1 VKARGPTSWIV
12 HPMSRAEAAA
22 KGRVANRSHRVLV
35 AVLVFLGALCLLVST
50 VSVWIRDVALDED
63 VWADTSSQLL
73 ESENVRNALSVYIVD
88 QAYSASS
95 AEVRLEEALPPAL
108 KPLAPQ
114 IASQLRGIAYETA
127 STALARPRVQEL
139 WRSTNRAANAQLVD
153 LLEGN
158 TERLR
163 VTGNAV
169 VLDLDQIVANVAGQ
183 IGLGS
188 SATQTI
194 QERVEPVVIMRSD
207 QLSTAQTIVKAL
219 KALSFWPLILA
230 LALWAGAVYLAG
242 QRRREALRT
251 IAISVALLGLLLLV
265 VIRVAGQAVVNNLVQ
280 AESVRPAAEDVW
292 AVLTGLLAAS
302 AAADIAVGL
311 IALVGTW
318 LSGPSVRA
326 AGVRRWLAPTFRD
339 RPVFVH
345 LMLAAALLLV
355 FLWSPTGTPRRLITL
370 VVVVILAFVG
380 LEIFRR
386 QSIREFPTAL
396 HEGGSSWSS
405 WFGKGR
411 MTDGSPAEAEPS
423 ARLERLERLAAL
435 HERGALT
442 DKEYEAEKALAL

>member
-1 VKARGPTSWIV
+1 
-12 HPMSRAEAAA
+12 
-22 KGRVANRSHRVLV
+22 VLV

-302 AAADIAVGL
+302 AAAGIAVGL

-326 AGVRRWLAPTFRD
+326 AGVR
-339 RPVFVH
+339 
-345 LMLAAALLLV
+345 
-355 FLWSPTGTPRRLITL
+355 
-370 VVVVILAFVG
+370 
-380 LEIFRR
+380 
-386 QSIREFPTAL
+386 
-396 HEGGSSWSS
+396 
-405 WFGKGR
+405 
-411 MTDGSPAEAEPS
+411 PS
-423 ARLERLERLAAL
+423 A
-435 HERGALT
+435 T
-442 DKEYEAEKALAL
+442 DRCSCI

>member
-1 VKARGPTSWIV
+1 
-12 HPMSRAEAAA
+12 MSRAEAAA
-22 KGRVANRSHRVLV
+22 KGRERNRSHRVLV

-73 ESENVRNALSVYIVD
+73 QSENVRNVLSVYIVD
-88 QAYSASS
+88 QAYSASE
-95 AEVRLEEALPPAL
+95 AQARLEGALPPAL

-114 IASQLRGIAYETA
+114 IASQLRGIAYQTA
-127 STALARPRVQEL
+127 SRALSRPRVQEL
-139 WRSTNRAANAQLVD
+139 WRSANRATNAELVD

-158 TERLR
+158 TERLK
-163 VTGNAV
+163 VTGDAV
-169 VLDLDQIVANVAGQ
+169 VLDLDQIVADVAGQ
-183 IGLGS
+183 IGVGS

-230 LALWAGAVYLAG
+230 LVLWAGAVYLAG

-302 AAADIAVGL
+302 AAAGIAVGL

-318 LSGPSVRA
+318 LSGPSIRA

-339 RPVFVH
+339 RPVLVY
-345 LMLAAALLLV
+345 LTLAAALLLV
-355 FLWSPTGTPRRLITL
+355 LLWSPTGTPRRLITL

-386 QSIREFPTAL
+386 QSIREFPTAV
-396 HEGGSSWSS
+396 HEGGTSWSS
-405 WFGKGR
+405 WFRKGR
-411 MTDGSPAEAEPS
+411 MTDGSPAEAEPA

>member
-1 VKARGPTSWIV
+1 
-12 HPMSRAEAAA
+12 MSRAEAAA

-302 AAADIAVGL
+302 AAAGIAVGL

>member
-1 VKARGPTSWIV
+1 
-12 HPMSRAEAAA
+12 MSRAEAAA

-127 STALARPRVQEL
+127 SRALARPRVQEL
-139 WRSTNRAANAQLVD
+139 WRSANRAANAQLVD

-230 LALWAGAVYLAG
+230 LVLWAGAVYLAG

-302 AAADIAVGL
+302 AAAGIAVGL

-318 LSGPSVRA
+318 LSGPSIRA

-339 RPVFVH
+339 RPVLVY
-345 LMLAAALLLV
+345 LTLAAALLLV
-355 FLWSPTGTPRRLITL
+355 LLWSPTGTPRRLITL

-386 QSIREFPTAL
+386 QSIREFPTAV
-396 HEGGSSWSS
+396 HEGGTSWSS
-405 WFGKGR
+405 WFRKGR
-411 MTDGSPAEAEPS
+411 MTDGSPAEVEPS

>member
-1 VKARGPTSWIV
+1 
-12 HPMSRAEAAA
+12 
-22 KGRVANRSHRVLV
+22 VLV

-127 STALARPRVQEL
+127 SRALARPRVQEL
-139 WRSTNRAANAQLVD
+139 WRSANRAANAQLVD

-230 LALWAGAVYLAG
+230 LVLWAGAVYLAG

-302 AAADIAVGL
+302 AAAGIAVGL

-318 LSGPSVRA
+318 LSGPSIRA

-339 RPVFVH
+339 RPVLVY
-345 LMLAAALLLV
+345 LTLAAALLLV
-355 FLWSPTGTPRRLITL
+355 LLWSPTGTPRRLITL

-386 QSIREFPTAL
+386 QSIREFPTAV
-396 HEGGSSWSS
+396 HEGGTSWSS
-405 WFGKGR
+405 WFRKGR
-411 MTDGSPAEAEPS
+411 MTDGSPAEVEPS

>member
-1 VKARGPTSWIV
+1 
-12 HPMSRAEAAA
+12 
-22 KGRVANRSHRVLV
+22 VLV

-163 VTGNAV
+163 VTGDAV

-302 AAADIAVGL
+302 AAAGIAVGL

>member
-1 VKARGPTSWIV
+1 
-12 HPMSRAEAAA
+12 
-22 KGRVANRSHRVLV
+22 VANRSHRVLV

-302 AAADIAVGL
+302 AAAGIAVGL